1 MTGAG
6 SLFDAF
12 GIGGLTLRNRFVMS
26 PMTRSFSPGGIP
38 GGNVAAYYR
47 RRAEGGVGLIV
58 TEGTGI
64 DHPAAIDHADIPRM
78 AGEAAAGGW
87 STVVEQVHAAGGRI
101 FPQLWHQGP
110 LLGALIGASPPQQL
124 RPSGHWGSP
133 GVHSLDPDYV
143 ERAGP
148 PARAMTEE
156 DIADVVHAYARS
168 ARAAQRIGFDGIAIH
183 GAHGYLID
191 SFLWEDTNRRDD
203 RWGGDLTRRSR
214 FAVETVRAIR
224 AAVGEGFPILF
235 RFSQHKSQDYRARL
249 AQSPDQ
255 LETLLGPIADA
266 GVDIFDASTRRFWDA
281 AFAGSELNL
290 AGWARKL
297 TGRPA
302 MMVGGAGLPPG
313 PADGHWRA
321 GASGAD
327 TIARAAEWI
336 ARGDVDLIGV
346 GRALLANPDLVRRVA
361 EGQPLAPFDPALT
374 RTLA

>member
-1 MTGAG
+1 MSCTG
-6 SLFDAF
+6 SLFDPF
-12 GIGGLTLRNRFVMS
+12 DIGGLRLRNRFVMS
-26 PMTRSFSPGGIP
+26 PMTRSFSPGGVP
-38 GGNVAAYYR
+38 GENVAAYYR

-64 DHPAAIDHADIPRM
+64 DHPAAIDHGDIPRIGGD
-78 AGEAAAGGW
+78 ATAGGW
-87 STVVEQVHAAGGRI
+87 SMVVEQVHAAGGRI

-148 PARAMTEE
+148 PGPAMSEE

-224 AAVGEGFPILF
+224 EAVGEGFPILF

-249 AQSPDQ
+249 AQNPDQ

-281 AFAGSELNL
+281 AFAGSDLNL

-297 TGRPA
+297 TGRTA

-313 PADGHWRA
+313 PADGQWPA

-361 EGQPLAPFDPALT
+361 EGQPLEPFDPVLT
-374 RTLA
+374 RTLV